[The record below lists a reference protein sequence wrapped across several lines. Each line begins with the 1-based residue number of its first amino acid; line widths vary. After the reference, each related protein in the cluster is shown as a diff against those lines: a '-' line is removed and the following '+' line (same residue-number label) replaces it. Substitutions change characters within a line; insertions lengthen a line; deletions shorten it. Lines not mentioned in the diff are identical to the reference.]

1 MSKTTHLY
9 PTRFSATPEERV
21 ARVYARLSGDT
32 DNLYEFTTKL
42 AKGVSFTEIM
52 KRADC
57 IIAAIHKGGFDALF
71 TIGFQV
77 TVKPLGNISYWN
89 SINIDSALGTEP
101 TFEPKGK
108 NRPKRFNHGR
118 DFYAMSAVGA

>member
-9 PTRFSATPEERV
+9 PTRFSTTPEERV
-21 ARVYARLSGDT
+21 ARVYARMSGET
-32 DNLYEFTTKL
+32 DNLYEFSTKL
-42 AKGVSFTEIM
+42 TKGVSFTEIM
-52 KRADC
+52 KRADR
-57 IIAAIHKGGFDALF
+57 IIAAIHEGGFDALYTLGF
-71 TIGFQV
+71 TV

-101 TFEPKGK
+101 TFEPKAK

-118 DFYAMSAVGA
+118 DFYAMSAVA